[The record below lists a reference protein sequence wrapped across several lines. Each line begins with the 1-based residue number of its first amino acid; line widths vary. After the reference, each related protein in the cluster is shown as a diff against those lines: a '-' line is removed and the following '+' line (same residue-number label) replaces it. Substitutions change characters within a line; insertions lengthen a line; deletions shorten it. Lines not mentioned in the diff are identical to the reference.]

1 MFLVTGATGVVGRP
15 LVQLLVSQG
24 AKVRAVTRDPQ
35 AAGLPD
41 GVEVVEADPALPSS
55 LASCLDGVTGL
66 FLHPRAVGLAAPELL
81 ALAKER
87 GVTRVAV
94 LSAENVDDDLDH
106 QPSRFNGDRN
116 KEVEAAAVA
125 SGLEWV
131 SLRASSFAINTLVAW
146 GGQIRAGDVVR
157 GAYANF
163 SEALIDERDLAEV
176 GVRALLSDD
185 LVGRKLHLTGPRSL
199 THEELVATLGEVLG
213 RPLRFQELPPE
224 AVRQGMVGMGMNEAF
239 VVALLA
245 RYARGAG
252 RPALVTD
259 EVDKALGR
267 PARTWTEWATD
278 HAAAFHA

>member
-1 MFLVTGATGVVGRP
+1 MFLVTGATGIVGRP
-15 LVQLLVSQG
+15 LVELLVSQG
-24 AKVRAVTRDPQ
+24 AKVRAVTRDPR
-35 AAGLPD
+35 ASGLPD
-41 GVEVVEADPALPSS
+41 GVEVVAADPARPST
-55 LASCLDGVTGL
+55 LASCLEGVTGL
-66 FLHPRAVGLAAPELL
+66 FLNPRAVGLAAPELL

-87 GVTRVAV
+87 GVNRVAV
-94 LSAENVDDDLDH
+94 LSAVNVDDDLDH

-131 SLRASSFAINTLVAW
+131 SLRASSFAVNTLVAW

-157 GAYANF
+157 GPYANF
-163 SEALIDERDLAEV
+163 SEAPVDERDLAEV

-185 LVGRKLHLTGPRSL
+185 LVGRKLQLTGPQSL
-199 THEELVATLGEVLG
+199 THEELVATIGEVLG
-213 RPLRFQELPPE
+213 RPLRFQEVPPE

-239 VVALLA
+239 VVALLG

-252 RPALVTD
+252 QPAPVTD

-267 PARTWTEWATD
+267 PARTWAEWVTD
-278 HAAAFHA
+278 HAAAFRG